1 MLTIWMFLLSV
12 ILVVIDQVT
21 KALAVMFLKNNPAFP
36 LWEGVFELQYCENP
50 GIAFSLLENQRWLFI
65 PATCIVMAALVVML
79 IRSDLRHSKIFSASC
94 ALILA
99 GGIGNLIDRIAY
111 KYVIDFLYFKL
122 IDFPIF
128 NFADCCVVVG
138 AILLFAYLL
147 FGCKESDFPSFKG
160 LLLGTT
166 QKEKEQH
173 NDDRN
178 QDVDHSDTTTE
189 QAH

>member
-1 MLTIWMFLLSV
+1 MLTIWMLLLSF
-12 ILVVIDQVT
+12 ILVVIDQVS
-21 KALAVMFLKNNPAFP
+21 KALAVTFLKNAASFP

-65 PATCIVMAALVVML
+65 PATCLVMIALIIML
-79 IRSDLRHSKIFSASC
+79 IRSDLRHSKMFSVSC

-147 FGCKESDFPSFKG
+147 LGCKDSDFPSLKG
-160 LLLGTT
+160 LVFGTSSSK
-166 QKEKEQH
+166 KERG
-173 NDDRN
+173 NDDRD
-178 QDVDHSDTTTE
+178 QDVDHSDTTSK
-189 QAH
+189 

>member
-1 MLTIWMFLLSV
+1 MLTVWMFLLSAAL
-12 ILVVIDQVT
+12 IIIDQVT
-21 KALAVMFLKNNPAFP
+21 KALAVAFLKEQPALP

-65 PATCIVMAALVVML
+65 PLTCIVMILLIIML
-79 IRSDLRHSKIFSASC
+79 LRSDLRHSKMFSFSG

-111 KYVIDFLYFKL
+111 KYVVDFLYFKL

-128 NFADCCVVVG
+128 NFADCCVVIG

-147 FGCKESDFPSFKG
+147 FGCKDSDFSNLKG
-160 LLLGTT
+160 LIFGSTSTT
-166 QKEKEQH
+166 KEQT
-173 NDDRN
+173 NDDRDQN
-178 QDVDHSDTTTE
+178 VDHSDTAAE
-189 QAH
+189 